1 MAERGDAEQLEKRID
16 QALGARGATIGW
28 ASGTR
33 FAYVDLAF
41 VDAPPLD
48 VLRSVVGAVSFVALD
63 EDGEPVPLTG

>member
-1 MAERGDAEQLEKRID
+1 MPCMS
-16 QALGARGATIGW
+16 W

-48 VLRSVVGAVSFVALD
+48 LLRSVIGTGSFVLLD
-63 EDGEPVPLTG
+63 EDADPVPLTG